1 MRHCLFVSAVLGL
14 SCLQC
19 STTTETKG
27 AKYPDATSFC
37 AGVAAAECSD
47 AVVQACAAAN
57 KNTCIT
63 KEEATC
69 TSTYITPALSAGY
82 GYNSGPA
89 ENCVNAISAAYSD
102 AKIDSTDLANIAAA
116 CGPVFSGAGAK
127 GSSCAVDAD
136 CAQADGLRCVIHAAP
151 SAGDAGEIEGT
162 CQVPQ
167 TVNGGGTCSA
177 VDAQCVTGY
186 HCGTT
191 SHCDQN
197 EALNAS
203 CSGAD
208 PCDTGL
214 MCTAGRCVAKIANGS
229 DCTTNDECASG
240 ICIAVTGANNI
251 CSSVE
256 TLSPSEPFCA
266 AIRG

>member
-19 STTTETKG
+19 STTTETKP
-27 AKYPDATSFC
+27 KYPDESSFC
-37 AGVAAAECSD
+37 TGVATAECSD
-47 AVVQACAAAN
+47 AVVAACAVADTS
-57 KNTCIT
+57 TCIT
-63 KEEATC
+63 KETASCYT
-69 TSTYITPALSAGY
+69 TYIVPATSAGY
-82 GYNSGPA
+82 SYNSGPA

-116 CGPVFSGAGAK
+116 CGPVFSGSGAK

-136 CAQADGLRCVIHAAP
+136 CAQAEGLGCVIHAAS
-151 SAGDAGEIEGT
+151 SASDAGATEGT

-167 TVNGGGTCSA
+167 TVNGGGSCSA

-197 EALNAS
+197 EALNAG
-203 CSGAD
+203 CSRAD

-214 MCTAGRCVAKIANGS
+214 MCTASTCVAKIANS
-229 DCTTNDECASG
+229 ENCTTNDDCASG
-240 ICIAVTGANNI
+240 ICIAVAGSSNI
-251 CSSVE
+251 CNSVE